1 MKEKINQ
8 KITSI
13 RSSVKENS
21 NPNSAYTSPN
31 FEDENQRKIQ
41 EEEKS
46 LNQVDK
52 IEQKRLKKVKN
63 DSLELRLIN
72 TERLKPIKVENGKG
86 GYIKIKEDGWVVQ
99 YLHK

>member
-1 MKEKINQ
+1 MKEKINR

-52 IEQKRLKKVKN
+52 IE
-63 DSLELRLIN
+63 
-72 TERLKPIKVENGKG
+72 
-86 GYIKIKEDGWVVQ
+86 
-99 YLHK
+99 